1 MLHQEA
7 GGQYDSNDREI
18 EIEQTGYALLTG
30 QMSGFKSSTTSGK
43 KTIKEEEPTSKVEGK
58 PAPVK
63 GKVRSKGKV
72 RISLP
77 TRTPE
82 EKK

>member
-1 MLHQEA
+1 
-7 GGQYDSNDREI
+7 
-18 EIEQTGYALLTG
+18 
-30 QMSGFKSSTTSGK
+30 MSWFKSSTTSGK

-72 RISLP
+72 QISLP
-77 TRTPE
+77 TRTP
-82 EKK
+82 

>member
-1 MLHQEA
+1 MDNLTQM
-7 GGQYDSNDREI
+7 I
-18 EIEQTGYALLTG
+18 EIAQTGYTLLTG

-43 KTIKEEEPTSKVEGK
+43 KITKEEEPTSKVEGK
-58 PAPVK
+58 HAQAK